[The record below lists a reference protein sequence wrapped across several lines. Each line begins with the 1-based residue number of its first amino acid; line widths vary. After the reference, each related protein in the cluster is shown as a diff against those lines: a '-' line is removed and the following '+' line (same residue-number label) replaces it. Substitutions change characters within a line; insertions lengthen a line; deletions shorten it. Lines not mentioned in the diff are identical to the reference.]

1 MAREGSA
8 DLFFCL
14 VGLQDLVLALC
25 NTLRCGDAL
34 HCITPYKTAIY
45 HPTGFPIEQRYSSCK
60 YPLENKI
67 FSLKYPMTQRY
78 SSSYGPEELRHWFY
92 MTAAFIRQ
100 NELGAGVFVRQG
112 FGKIG
117 WGMA

>member
-25 NTLRCGDAL
+25 NTLRCGNVSHCVTLYDTAL
-34 HCITPYKTAIY
+34 YR
-45 HPTGFPIEQRYSSCK
+45 PTGFPIEQRYSSS
-60 YPLENKI
+60 N
-67 FSLKYPMTQRY
+67 
-78 SSSYGPEELRHWFY
+78 GPKELRHWFY
-92 MTAAFIRQ
+92 LTAAFIPQ
-100 NELGAGVFVRQG
+100 NDLGAGVFVRQG

>member
-14 VGLQDLVLALC
+14 VGLPNLVLALC

-34 HCITPYKTAIY
+34 RCITPYKTTIY
-45 HPTGFPIEQRYSSCK
+45 RPSGFPVEQRYSSCK

-67 FSLKYPMTQRY
+67 FSLKYPMAQRC
-78 SSSYGPEELRHWFY
+78 S
-92 MTAAFIRQ
+92 IRKG
-100 NELGAGVFVRQG
+100 L
-112 FGKIG
+112 I
-117 WGMA
+117 